1 MMYLISVGVPADLM
15 VHTQLSL
22 QHSLSLLRVCFNGV
36 RERNYETDS
45 DRWRRR
51 MNVMV

>member
-22 QHSLSLLRVCFNGV
+22 QQSFAVLRLCYDGV
-36 RERNYETDS
+36 RARHSETDS